1 MKFTSTQENLNY
13 GISLVASLAGRSIG
27 LPILNNI
34 LLEVN
39 SGLLTISATNLEIG
53 IKTQIRGKAE
63 KDGSFTVNAK
73 ILADYI
79 NILPTTNVSLE
90 LLDNQLLVKCANFK
104 TKIRGQKADEFPIIP
119 ILEVKNGLSIGQEI
133 FKQVLTQTTFA
144 TSFDEMRPE
153 INGIFFSVNK
163 NILILVA
170 TDSYRLAEK
179 KIVLKKDTV
188 NPKQVIIPLKT
199 LQEVEK
205 IIGNNSDMVDIF
217 IEENQIM
224 FKIDVTT
231 VVSRLVEGN
240 FPDYKQI
247 IPSDFKT
254 QVKINKEDL
263 IQATRA
269 AALFTRTGVNDI
281 NLKFMPETGQIEIK
295 TANSQVGEQQTVL
308 DCKITGE
315 EVTVTFNYKYLLD
328 GLQTVQ
334 SDNIFLEINSS
345 NSPVILKDEKDKD
358 FLYLIMPIKQ

>member
-13 GISLVASLAGRSIG
+13 GISLAASLAGRSIG
-27 LPILNNI
+27 LPILNNV
-34 LLEVN
+34 LLDVK
-39 SGLLTISATNLEIG
+39 SGILTISATNLEIG
-53 IKTQIRGKAE
+53 IKTQVRGKAE
-63 KDGSFTVNAK
+63 KDGRFTVNAK
-73 ILADYI
+73 ILADYV
-79 NILPTTNVSLE
+79 NVLPTTNVSLE
-90 LLDNQLLVKCANFK
+90 LLENQLLVKCDNFK

-119 ILEVKNGLSIGQEI
+119 TLEEKNGLSINQETL
-133 FKQVLTQTTFA
+133 KQILAQTTFA

-153 INGIFFSVNK
+153 INGIFFSANK
-163 NILILVA
+163 NNVILVA

-179 KIVLKKDTV
+179 KISLKKAIAI
-188 NPKQVIIPLKT
+188 PKQVIIPLKA

-217 IEENQIM
+217 IEENQIL
-224 FKIDVTT
+224 FKIDSTT

-247 IPSDFKT
+247 IPSNHKT

-281 NLKFMPETGQIEIK
+281 NFKFLPKTSQIGIK
-295 TANSQVGEQQTVL
+295 TTNSQIGEQQSIL
-308 DCKITGE
+308 DGKISGD
-315 EVTVTFNYKYLLD
+315 EVAVTFNYKYLLD
-328 GLQTVQ
+328 GLQTIQ
-334 SDNIFLEINSS
+334 SDHVILEINSS